1 MRTRLEYYQISQQVK
16 RQIAR
21 SHLTSVANVS
31 PIVFMRRDGNLRSK
45 YHLGSGEQ
53 SDEAGALSKIKG
65 HSRRNEEAQEGPTLT
80 D

>member
-1 MRTRLEYYQISQQVK
+1 M
-16 RQIAR
+16 
-21 SHLTSVANVS
+21 
-31 PIVFMRRDGNLRSK
+31 FMRRDGNLRSK